1 MCVCLYI
8 HVSICVCVCV
18 YVCISV
24 STGAGP
30 MLRPKAEDTASLG
43 AGDLTR
49 RVKGQAS
56 EPTHLL

>member
-1 MCVCLYI
+1 MF
-8 HVSICVCVCV
+8 V